1 MGIVIRK
8 ILWDNVYPSR
18 VSTFV
23 GVNSEGFIMFVSVK
37 SKDETSRH
45 GTRDVDFDG
54 MTPFEFLLNTC
65 FYSLVFL

>member
-1 MGIVIRK
+1 
-8 ILWDNVYPSR
+8 
-18 VSTFV
+18 
-23 GVNSEGFIMFVSVK
+23 MFVSVK